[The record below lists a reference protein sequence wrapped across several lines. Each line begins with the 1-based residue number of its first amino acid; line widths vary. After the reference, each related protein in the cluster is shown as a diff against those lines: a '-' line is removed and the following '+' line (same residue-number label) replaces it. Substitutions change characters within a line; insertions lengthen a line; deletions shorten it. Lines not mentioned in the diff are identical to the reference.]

1 MSERDAIIY
10 VPGLFHEPGESV
22 NTVGRNIAA
31 ALDTASPPEYRFTI
45 SPGKDEHYGY
55 AERATRTV
63 TITREVDAQKTP
75 LFDLYELSY
84 GHTLTGG
91 YEKKKPIVQA
101 LLILV
106 SLLWNLPRLVVAI
119 RMRSKGFSQKLQ
131 VAYAGFITLLL
142 GAYMVMLVF
151 TVLATLGDTT
161 ITQVPANEAKTDIEQ
176 STGLGSSTEGVKET
190 PWWLYYSQ
198 VFIIGLTGLG
208 LLTKKNAKQFLSRFS
223 TWYMGVVSYLN
234 QGRSRDNVAGQLTS
248 LLEYVAEKGD
258 EVRYRKIH
266 IVGFSFGSI
275 VALDAMF
282 PYNAPSARYRLVDT
296 LVTIG
301 CPFDLIRTYWPTYF
315 ERRVA
320 LEDVPRRWLNVYRT
334 ADVLG
339 SDFLDETAT
348 GPEERGVGLS
358 EGPPKRPENIILGQ
372 GGGLDKL
379 EALRLIGF
387 REHSCYW
394 FEDPYARDA
403 FDLIVERVY
412 EDARALS

>member
-10 VPGLFHEPGESV
+10 IPGLFHEPGEAV

-31 ALDTASPPEYRFTI
+31 ALDSTSPPEYKFTL

-55 AERATRTV
+55 TERATRTV

-75 LFDLYELSY
+75 LIDIYELSY
-84 GHTLTGG
+84 GRTLTDG
-91 YEKKKPIVQA
+91 YEKKKPIIQA

-106 SLLWNLPRLVVAI
+106 SLLWNMPRLVIAI

-131 VAYAGFITLLL
+131 VAYAGLITSLL
-142 GAYMVMLVF
+142 GAYMVLLLF

-161 ITQVPANEAKTDIEQ
+161 ITQVPDNEAKTDIEQ
-176 STGLGSSTEGVKET
+176 STGLGSATEDVKET

-198 VFIIGLTGLG
+198 VAIIGLTGLG
-208 LLTKKNAKQFLSRFS
+208 LLTKKDAKQFLSRFS
-223 TWYMGVVSYLN
+223 TWYMGVVAYLN

-248 LLEYVAEKGD
+248 LLEYVAQKSD
-258 EVRYRKIH
+258 EVEYRRMH
-266 IVGFSFGSI
+266 IIGYSFGSI

-282 PYNAPSARYRLVDT
+282 PYNKPSARYRLVDT
-296 LVTIG
+296 LVTVG
-301 CPFDLIRTYWPTYF
+301 CPFDFIRTYWPRYF
-315 ERRVA
+315 EERVA
-320 LEDVPRRWLNVYRT
+320 LEGVPRRWLNVYRT

-339 SDFLDETAT
+339 SDFLDETKT
-348 GPEERGVGLS
+348 GSEERGVGLAT
-358 EGPPKRPENIILGQ
+358 GPPKRPENILLGQ

-387 REHSCYW
+387 KEHSCYW
-394 FEDPYARDA
+394 FDDPYAQDA
-403 FDLIVERVY
+403 FDLVVERVY
-412 EDARALS
+412 ADVNALS